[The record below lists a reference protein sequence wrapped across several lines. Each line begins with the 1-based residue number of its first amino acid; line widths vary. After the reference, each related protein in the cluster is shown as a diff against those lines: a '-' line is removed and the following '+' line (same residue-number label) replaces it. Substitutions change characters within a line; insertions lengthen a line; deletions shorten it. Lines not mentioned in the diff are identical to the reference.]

1 MGRYCGKCGRE
12 VQAVS
17 YSGEGVSP
25 PGVYRCPHCG
35 PNVPVVGSP
44 VVEKEEEEAGYM
56 VSESTV
62 QAIQQVAM
70 RKFINQME
78 ARIEDLKARIDSQKK
93 CIRYLTGRPE
103 KQPTRDDLIEALAT
117 ARTRLEAHDGETAML
132 REMVSQLRETVA
144 MLDSQNQIALAA
156 LRTLTRRAEFRPGPP
171 PDATTDLGPSHDEP
185 ETPNEASNASVMRS
199 PGE

>member
-1 MGRYCGKCGRE
+1 
-12 VQAVS
+12 VS

-44 VVEKEEEEAGYM
+44 VVEKEEEEAGYT

-78 ARIEDLKARIDSQKK
+78 ARIEDLKARIDSQKE
-93 CIRYLTGRPE
+93 CIGYLTGRPE

-117 ARTRLEAHDGETAML
+117 ARARLEAHDGETAML

-144 MLDSQNQIALAA
+144 LLDSQNQIALAA
-156 LRTLTRRAEFRPGPP
+156 LRTLTRRAEFKPGPP
-171 PDATTDLGPSHDEP
+171 PDDMGPSHDEP
-185 ETPNEASNASVMRS
+185 ETPNEASNASVLRS

>member
-17 YSGEGVSP
+17 YSGEGVSACP
-25 PGVYRCPHCG
+25 VYRCPHCG

-44 VVEKEEEEAGYM
+44 VVEKEEEEEAGYT

-78 ARIEDLKARIDSQKK
+78 ARIEDLKNHIGLQRGIIHQ
-93 CIRYLTGRPE
+93 LMGQPE

-117 ARTRLEAHDGETAML
+117 ARARLEAHDGDTARL

-144 MLDSQNQIALAA
+144 LLGSQNQIALAA
-156 LRTLTRRAEFRPGPP
+156 LRTLTQRAEFQPGPP
-171 PDATTDLGPSHDEP
+171 PDDLGPSHDEP
-185 ETPNEASNASVMRS
+185 ETPNEASNASVVRS